1 MNPVKRPS
9 YVYLCL
15 HAQVRVHIS
24 APGLLDML
32 NKTIKT
38 PAQWGMDS
46 SVWLVNKNT
55 AQMELTRT
63 RPDHQLLQTN
73 LRFAF
78 RCHAHLHTAH
88 RISRIYPTASPLC
101 IVAKHFVSLNF
112 FLVYFCFLSFYFLL
126 RYSLALV
133 FFLWSFFGFTAC
145 CCDAANNFNLNC
157 QLCLPFCHALGT
169 LISVNKSPRGELWPK
184 GTGQNE

>member
-1 MNPVKRPS
+1 MPMYENI
-9 YVYLCL
+9 YAL
-15 HAQVRVHIS
+15 
-24 APGLLDML
+24 GLLEML

-78 RCHAHLHTAH
+78 RCHATPSAH
-88 RISRIYPTASPLC
+88 RQSCC

-112 FLVYFCFLSFYFLL
+112 LLVYFCFLSFYFLL
-126 RYSLALV
+126 RFCLALV
-133 FFLWSFFGFTAC
+133 LSFARFLVLLPAVAMRKQFQFKLPALLTFLPCSGHTYQ
-145 CCDAANNFNLNC
+145 C
-157 QLCLPFCHALGT
+157 Q
-169 LISVNKSPRGELWPK
+169 
-184 GTGQNE
+184 